1 MKIEKY
7 KYTMNLIRCF
17 LKDNDIDYGSYSIKD
32 YCTDATVGYLDYS
45 ETTCSVSV
53 ISSLAKYG
61 QSEDELIINI
71 ISDNYYLESKPKYFY
86 TIGSDLKTVLADENR
101 FSTAEINKLKSWHN
115 YFKYEDF
122 KSADDITNQFV
133 AHICNNRHNLL
144 ATFIP
149 KTTK

>member
-61 QSEDELIINI
+61 QSEDELIVNI

>member
-32 YCTDATVGYLDYS
+32 YCTDATVGYLEYS
-45 ETTCSVSV
+45 ETTCSVNV

-61 QSEDELIINI
+61 QSEDELIVNI

-122 KSADDITNQFV
+122 KSADDITDQFV

>member
-7 KYTMNLIRCF
+7 KYTMHLIKCF

-45 ETTCSVSV
+45 ETTCNVSV

-61 QSEDELIINI
+61 QSEDELIVNI

>member
-45 ETTCSVSV
+45 ETTCNVSV

-61 QSEDELIINI
+61 QSEDELIVNI

>member
-7 KYTMNLIRCF
+7 KYTMNLIKCF

-45 ETTCSVSV
+45 ETTCNVSV

-61 QSEDELIINI
+61 QSEDELIVNI